1 MNIKLYLN
9 KIKSNSKKKP
19 NYISEFKIL
28 NKLNSLNI
36 VKTWEEANIIIEDI
50 IYIKKENIIYDQN
63 CYNNMKKNNFEN
75 KTILYYD
82 HKKKFNE
89 NFVPFYTE
97 FIFNNNDSY
106 ENLIKKIDNYLEI
119 NKNENRNKIDI
130 TFIFKRKYGS
140 NGNGTFLI
148 KYDNNF
154 YKNIINYHNNDNF
167 NNNKMYNYLIKK
179 IQIREDEIKNSY
191 VVQKYIEN
199 PYLKDGKKSDL
210 GVHFI
215 IVKYGGKIQLFLHNN
230 IIFKST
236 ILDYDINNLDIKIH
250 LTNTSLQNE
259 NKKLLDNEIE
269 DVNNIKQIKN
279 NVKNNVN
286 DFCNS
291 SKFKK
296 LLKKLKKNNKCFN
309 FCYMTRFDLVLTDD
323 IKTYIIEINDYA
335 IGLESFYQED
345 IKKLNINPVPFAI
358 EISDI
363 ILNNREITEDI
374 IKKHN
379 FTQILIN
386 KNKIG
391 GNNNY
396 YDKYIKYKTKYL
408 RLCNN

>member
-19 NYISEFKIL
+19 NYISEFKML

-179 IQIREDEIKNSY
+179 I
-191 VVQKYIEN
+191 
-199 PYLKDGKKSDL
+199 
-210 GVHFI
+210 
-215 IVKYGGKIQLFLHNN
+215 
-230 IIFKST
+230 
-236 ILDYDINNLDIKIH
+236 
-250 LTNTSLQNE
+250 
-259 NKKLLDNEIE
+259 
-269 DVNNIKQIKN
+269 
-279 NVKNNVN
+279 
-286 DFCNS
+286 
-291 SKFKK
+291 
-296 LLKKLKKNNKCFN
+296 
-309 FCYMTRFDLVLTDD
+309 
-323 IKTYIIEINDYA
+323 
-335 IGLESFYQED
+335 
-345 IKKLNINPVPFAI
+345 
-358 EISDI
+358 
-363 ILNNREITEDI
+363 
-374 IKKHN
+374 
-379 FTQILIN
+379 
-386 KNKIG
+386 
-391 GNNNY
+391 
-396 YDKYIKYKTKYL
+396 
-408 RLCNN
+408 